1 METYWKGNKNRTEVF
16 GIKRSLAFLVSPQ
29 EEEKQEKKQLREF
42 IKTTRL
48 NPESMIYYFQELA
61 L

>member
-1 METYWKGNKNRTEVF
+1 V
-16 GIKRSLAFLVSPQ
+16 SLR

-48 NPESMIYYFQELA
+48 NPESRIYYFQELA